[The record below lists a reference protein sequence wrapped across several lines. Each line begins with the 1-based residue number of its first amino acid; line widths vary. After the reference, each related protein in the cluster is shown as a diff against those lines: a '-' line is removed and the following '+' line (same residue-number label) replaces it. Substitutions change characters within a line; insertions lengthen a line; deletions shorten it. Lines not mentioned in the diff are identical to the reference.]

1 MEVTLML
8 ALAALLIGL
17 SKGGLGGPVPG
28 SMAAPLLTLV
38 MPSTDAVGIVLPML
52 LFADMLALR
61 MYWRCWS
68 ARYLRL
74 MLPAAVLGI
83 ITGTMVLLAIP
94 DASLRRVIGVFT
106 LLMIAYKLIGS
117 RAYHLRYRPR
127 PWHGALA
134 GWGSAFGAALAN
146 SGAAPYTA
154 YMPAATRCA
163 TAHLRRHGDALLFFA
178 KRTENPRLSW
188 WRCAKDRR
196 YTAHRLGLCAHSAW
210 LRARLFR
217 FAAHPC
223 GRFERL
229 MLILLGLLGLFLLSS

>member
-8 ALAALLIGL
+8 ALAALLIGI

-38 MPSTDAVGIVLPML
+38 MPAADAVGIVLPML

-68 ARYLRL
+68 VRYLRL

-83 ITGTMVLLAIP
+83 IMGTMVLLAIP
-94 DASLRRVIGVFT
+94 DTSLRRVLGAFT
-106 LLMIAYKLIGS
+106 LIMIAYKLTGD
-117 RAYHLRYRPR
+117 RVHHLRYQSR

-154 YMPAATRCA
+154 LHAAAIRYA
-163 TAHLRRHGDALLFFA
+163 TARLHRYSDAFLFSA
-178 KRTENPRLSW
+178 KRAENPRLSRW
-188 WRCAKDRR
+188 WCAKD
-196 YTAHRLGLCAHSAW
+196 
-210 LRARLFR
+210 
-217 FAAHPC
+217 
-223 GRFERL
+223 
-229 MLILLGLLGLFLLSS
+229 